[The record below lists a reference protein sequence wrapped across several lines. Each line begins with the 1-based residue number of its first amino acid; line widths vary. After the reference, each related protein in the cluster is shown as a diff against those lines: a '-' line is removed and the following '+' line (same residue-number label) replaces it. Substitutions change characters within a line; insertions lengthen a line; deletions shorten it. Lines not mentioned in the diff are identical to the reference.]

1 MAGRGVG
8 STACC
13 RSCGERPDYTMSL
26 PVMERTFRDVERVA
40 SGWNGGVGP
49 LSSAGYP
56 GNCCKIGRGPPVSVA
71 GRLTGQLRLAIA
83 SVSDGGGT
91 SVLRCWPSDTLPR
104 ETYWVLIRCQRVY
117 TGFVLCSAA
126 TRSSDTEEGVKAPP
140 VPVTHFMEQFP
151 VEQTCDDTLCSAQP
165 S

>member
-1 MAGRGVG
+1 MWNEWLRAGTVEWVHFHRLVILEIAVKLAEDHLSVWLEG
-8 STACC
+8 S
-13 RSCGERPDYTMSL
+13 
-26 PVMERTFRDVERVA
+26 
-40 SGWNGGVGP
+40 
-49 LSSAGYP
+49 
-56 GNCCKIGRGPPVSVA
+56 
-71 GRLTGQLRLAIA
+71 QLRLVIA

-140 VPVTHFMEQFP
+140 VPVTHFMEHFP
-151 VEQTCDDTLCSAQP
+151 LEQTWDDTLCSAQP